1 MIDHFLLFSNSKI
14 TTHNTLAYTL
24 FELRLAKEYTSLNEA
39 YYHYLHAANPAK
51 KMDSDVPL
59 VHLSDYYM
67 FLYKLLLLM

>member
-51 KMDSDVPL
+51 KWIL
-59 VHLSDYYM
+59 M
-67 FLYKLLLLM
+67 FHWCIYQTTTCFFINYFF